1 MVEEDELLTSAQVAK
16 MWRTSSRTVQR
27 YIADGKLTGVRLP
40 GGHYRIHRDIAL
52 GVLDDSKSSTPETHR
67 CAGRCDHGRT
77 DRDGREETACD
88 GAGALGERSAR
99 TE

>member
-40 GGHYRIHRDIAL
+40 GGHYRIHRDIVM
-52 GVLDDSKSSTPETHR
+52 GVLDDSKAPTPEVNCR
-67 CAGRCDHGRT
+67 AGRCDHDRT
-77 DRDGREETACD
+77 GRDGREEIGLDDAHRGV
-88 GAGALGERSAR
+88 GAVR
-99 TE
+99 